1 MADADV
7 AQVFQNL
14 AVEMSNVSMALGA
27 QGINHIITPYE
38 GDPKNLRKGLSPL
51 KNMQL
56 LRTWGIMIGSNR
68 LHTKQVGGLLVGTKL
83 LGNSFKGI

>member
-38 GDPKNLRKGLSPL
+38 GTPKN
-51 KNMQL
+51 
-56 LRTWGIMIGSNR
+56 
-68 LHTKQVGGLLVGTKL
+68 
-83 LGNSFKGI
+83 